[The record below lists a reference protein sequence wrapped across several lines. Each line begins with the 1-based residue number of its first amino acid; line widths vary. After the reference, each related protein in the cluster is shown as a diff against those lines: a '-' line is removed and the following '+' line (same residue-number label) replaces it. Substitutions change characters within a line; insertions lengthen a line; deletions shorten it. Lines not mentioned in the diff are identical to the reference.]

1 MTTIS
6 RNIYDTKSSR
16 YRFISSVHIKDP
28 PLAPPK
34 RGTVF
39 AKKSVLN
46 IKRKKLM
53 YFNIPYN
60 AMAIDKL
67 LLLDEYKL
75 VAY

>member
-1 MTTIS
+1 
-6 RNIYDTKSSR
+6 
-16 YRFISSVHIKDP
+16 
-28 PLAPPK
+28 
-34 RGTVF
+34 
-39 AKKSVLN
+39 
-46 IKRKKLM
+46 M